1 MKRQHQGFTL
11 IEVLVVVAII
21 ALLISILLPSLNR
34 ARDQARLS
42 VCLNNIRSLGLGCA
56 TYAAVWKGRFPG
68 AGRRCDWLGKNN
80 ADNSTRVSSTGSE
93 ISCTTMSVMPMS
105 RSAFCHCQR
114 VTSHTI
120 VAITNPKPSAFKILA
135 MP

>member
-1 MKRQHQGFTL
+1 M
-11 IEVLVVVAII
+11 
-21 ALLISILLPSLNR
+21 
-34 ARDQARLS
+34 DQAVSAS
-42 VCLNNIRSLGLGCA
+42 VPTGRWTASASTQAEASRCA
-56 TYAAVWKGRFPG
+56 WASADSAVSAAPSPADG
-68 AGRRCDWLGKNN
+68 AVAGAATGVRKRCTPHS
-80 ADNSTRVSSTGSE
+80 AASSPRVNSSGNT
-93 ISCTTMSVMPMS
+93 ISCTTMSLMPMS